1 MSFADLINIENCI
14 FESNC
19 FSKKSFLVFNK
30 NFKHCTENQILFFQT
45 SWKDG
50 LSKKIVMKYDL
61 SCIIGKND
69 ISFFQKYDLTL
80 RRKMKDDL
88 SQKKNTRKYD
98 IFFKC
103 SEKMVFSK
111 EIITLGYDLYCIIW
125 KDGIFSRKHD
135 ISSLEGKW
143 EASFSKKYMEIWNFL
158 CTRTGVTNVAP
169 CPSVKKNQTW
179 FYTAKIHL
187 KVIDVLDWHSRKN
200 SSNSHFSYIDLQK
213 KNQET

>member
-1 MSFADLINIENCI
+1 MKIV
-14 FESNC
+14 
-19 FSKKSFLVFNK
+19 FSKVIVLVKNLFWFLIRTSNIARKTKFYSSRRPEKMVFPKKSWWNMISLVLSGKMIFLFS
-30 NFKHCTENQILFFQT
+30 ENMILPLDGK
-45 SWKDG
+45 WKM
-50 LSKKIVMKYDL
+50 IFV
-61 SCIIGKND
+61 
-69 ISFFQKYDLTL
+69 
-80 RRKMKDDL
+80 
-88 SQKKNTRKYD
+88 KKNTRKYD

-143 EASFSKKYMEIWNFL
+143 EASFSKKYMEIWNFM

-169 CPSVKKNQTW
+169 CPSVKKNQAW

-187 KVIDVLDWHSRKN
+187 KVIDVLDWHSRNN
-200 SSNSHFSYIDLQK
+200 SSNSHFSYIDFQQK
-213 KNQET
+213 KQET

>member
-1 MSFADLINIENCI
+1 MKIV
-14 FESNC
+14 
-19 FSKKSFLVFNK
+19 FSKLIVLVKNLFWFLIRTSNIARKTKFYFSRRPGKMVFPKKSWWNMIFLVLSGKMTFLFSK
-30 NFKHCTENQILFFQT
+30 NMILPLDGK
-45 SWKDG
+45 WKM
-50 LSKKIVMKYDL
+50 IFV
-61 SCIIGKND
+61 
-69 ISFFQKYDLTL
+69 
-80 RRKMKDDL
+80 
-88 SQKKNTRKYD
+88 KKNTRKYD

-143 EASFSKKYMEIWNFL
+143 EASFSKKYMEIWNFM

-169 CPSVKKNQTW
+169 CPSVKKNQAW

-187 KVIDVLDWHSRKN
+187 KVIDVLDWHSRNN
-200 SSNSHFSYIDLQK
+200 SSNSHFSYIDFQQK
-213 KNQET
+213 KQET

>member
-1 MSFADLINIENCI
+1 MKIV
-14 FESNC
+14 
-19 FSKKSFLVFNK
+19 FSKLIVLVKNLFWFLIRTSNIARKTKFYFSRRPEKMVFPKKSWWNMIFLVLSGKMTFLFSK
-30 NFKHCTENQILFFQT
+30 NMILPLDGK
-45 SWKDG
+45 WKM
-50 LSKKIVMKYDL
+50 IFV
-61 SCIIGKND
+61 
-69 ISFFQKYDLTL
+69 
-80 RRKMKDDL
+80 
-88 SQKKNTRKYD
+88 KKNTRKYD

-143 EASFSKKYMEIWNFL
+143 EASFSKKYMEIWNFM

-169 CPSVKKNQTW
+169 CPSVKKNQAW

-187 KVIDVLDWHSRKN
+187 KVIDVLDWHSRNN
-200 SSNSHFSYIDLQK
+200 SSNSHFSYIDFQQK
-213 KNQET
+213 KQET

>member
-61 SCIIGKND
+61 SCIIEKND
-69 ISFFQKYDLTL
+69 IYENMILPLDGKW
-80 RRKMKDDL
+80 KMIFV
-88 SQKKNTRKYD
+88 KKNTRKYD

-143 EASFSKKYMEIWNFL
+143 EASFSKKYMEIWNFM
-158 CTRTGVTNVAP
+158 CTRTVVTNVAP
-169 CPSVKKNQTW
+169 CPSVKKNQAW

-187 KVIDVLDWHSRKN
+187 KVIDVLDWHSRNN
-200 SSNSHFSYIDLQK
+200 SSNSHFSYIDFQQK
-213 KNQET
+213 KQET

>member
-1 MSFADLINIENCI
+1 MKIV
-14 FESNC
+14 
-19 FSKKSFLVFNK
+19 FSKVIVLVKNLFWFLIRTSNIARKTKFYFSRRPEKMVFPKKSWWNMISLVLSGKMIFLFS
-30 NFKHCTENQILFFQT
+30 ENMILPLDGK
-45 SWKDG
+45 WKM
-50 LSKKIVMKYDL
+50 IFV
-61 SCIIGKND
+61 
-69 ISFFQKYDLTL
+69 
-80 RRKMKDDL
+80 
-88 SQKKNTRKYD
+88 KKNTRKYD

-143 EASFSKKYMEIWNFL
+143 EASFSKKYMEIWNFM

-169 CPSVKKNQTW
+169 CPSVKKNQAW

-187 KVIDVLDWHSRKN
+187 KVIDVLDWHSRNN
-200 SSNSHFSYIDLQK
+200 SSNSHFSYIDFQQK
-213 KNQET
+213 KQET